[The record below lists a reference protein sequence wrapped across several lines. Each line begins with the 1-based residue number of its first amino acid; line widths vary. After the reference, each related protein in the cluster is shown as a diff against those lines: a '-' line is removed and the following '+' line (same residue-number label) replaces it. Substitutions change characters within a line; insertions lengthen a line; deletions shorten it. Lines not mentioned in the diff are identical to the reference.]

1 MITAAWQWATST
13 KNIRRNKIH
22 GEEEAKIVLDDAFEA
37 MDKTTNETSMQ
48 GGMDVQDDS
57 GFLLENDIPD
67 IDGSEAAITNGQT
80 DGAAAASSA
89 QERLT
94 KAGGTRAQTLR
105 DQLDTILSNM
115 RGLFEKLTQK
125 QSESLT
131 PFSDSLLRLFAE
143 TTKQDLI
150 MNNYVVRAKSV
161 KGGAGS
167 STDKP
172 NKEKKKEK
180 KEAKPKAKK
189 PGKKDNKNKKDK
201 GLLNNA
207 ASSESDSGSEEGTDD
222 DLADELLV
230 GFEAGANMLQ
240 AVKLAIASMLV
251 GVCTIVPHD
260 HSMARGRECATGGST
275 CPSGLQETTQCWP
288 QGSVRF
294 ARLIQTVM

>member
-1 MITAAWQWATST
+1 MIAAGWQWATAT
-13 KNIRRNKIH
+13 KNIRRNKVH
-22 GEEEAKIVLDDAFEA
+22 GEEEAKLVLDDAFEA

-48 GGMDVQDDS
+48 GEMDVQDDS

-67 IDGSEAAITNGQT
+67 IDGSDAAITNGQA

-89 QERLT
+89 QERLS
-94 KAGGTRAQTLR
+94 KAGGTRAETLR
-105 DQLDTILSNM
+105 DQLETILSNM

-172 NKEKKKEK
+172 KKEK
-180 KEAKPKAKK
+180 KEKDKPKAKK

-230 GFEAGANMLQ
+230 GFEAGANTLQ
-240 AVKLAIASMLV
+240 AVKLAIAS
-251 GVCTIVPHD
+251 
-260 HSMARGRECATGGST
+260 GREC
-275 CPSGLQETTQCWP
+275 
-288 QGSVRF
+288 
-294 ARLIQTVM
+294 